1 MIKDIP
7 SRETKKFKKCIFFYQ
22 KIAIF
27 VDIFAVKCKMFEIF
41 CFPARNV
48 LYTLE
53 EVEIML

>member
-1 MIKDIP
+1 MYIFY
-7 SRETKKFKKCIFFYQ
+7 KKIV
-22 KIAIF
+22 IF
-27 VDIFAVKCKMFEIF
+27 VDIFAVKNKFFEMF